1 MKISV
6 LGTGCPKC
14 KKLAETAEVAAQE
27 LGVEYELEKVTDIND
42 IMNYGVM
49 ITPALA
55 IDGKVVATGKVLSV
69 DETKKLLS
77 GNDGWN
83 TGGGCDCGGCCG

>member
-1 MKISV
+1 MKIEI

-14 KKLAETAEVAAQE
+14 KKLAEIVEQAIKESGIEAEIT
-27 LGVEYELEKVTDIND
+27 KVTEINE

-55 IDGKVVATGKVLSV
+55 IDGKVKIAGKIPSL
-69 DETKKLLS
+69 EEIKNWLKEE
-77 GNDGWN
+77 
-83 TGGGCDCGGCCG
+83 

>member
-1 MKISV
+1 MKIEI

-14 KKLAETAEVAAQE
+14 KQTLANVQKAVKDLNIEAEIVKI
-27 LGVEYELEKVTDIND
+27 EKIND

-55 IDGKVVATGKVLSV
+55 INGEVKVAGKIPSPEQIADWIKQVI
-69 DETKKLLS
+69 
-77 GNDGWN
+77 
-83 TGGGCDCGGCCG
+83 

>member
-1 MKISV
+1 MKIEI

-14 KKLAETAEVAAQE
+14 KKLAELVAEVVDETGIAAE
-27 LGVEYELEKVTDIND
+27 IRKVEKINE

-55 IDGKVVATGKVLSV
+55 IDGKVVIAGKVPSKEEV
-69 DETKKLLS
+69 KKNLLDR
-77 GNDGWN
+77 G
-83 TGGGCDCGGCCG
+83 

>member
-1 MKISV
+1 MKIEI

-14 KKLAETAEVAAQE
+14 KQTLANAEKAVKQLNVDAE
-27 LGVEYELEKVTDIND
+27 IVKVEKIDD

-55 IDGKVVATGKVLSV
+55 INGEVKIAGKIPSPDQIAEWLKNVK
-69 DETKKLLS
+69 
-77 GNDGWN
+77 
-83 TGGGCDCGGCCG
+83 